1 MSHHS
6 LNYNPYYDKRYRK
19 RDDDSKEWTY
29 NIDGTIKY
37 KDESEDID
45 KLNKEDIIQIAK
57 KELHNDDNNDRIRKR
72 KEENIEELNERD
84 TNKKQKSSQDHN
96 SHSPRSHSYNSHS
109 RSRNRCGSDSHHHH
123 HHDNYE
129 IRLHS
134 NDSHNQK
141 EYENKYIWSRSVD
154 EVFFSKK
161 GHSKILIG
169 TEEYYDFKDFFKK
182 YNELRLKKLKSEN
195 KLPRFNSRDERE
207 RDEHKNVK
215 IALTLFADFK
225 EKKLKSV
232 KEKIKK
238 VRDSLPI
245 KAYEDDIIDAVK
257 KNKVIL
263 IAGDTGCGKST
274 QVVQYLLESGF
285 NKIACTQP
293 RRIACSSLARR
304 VTYET
309 HNIYGSEIA
318 YQVRFDSSTKSS
330 RTKVLFLTEGV
341 LIRQFSSDPLLSN
354 YDVIIIDEIHERHV
368 TGDFLLEMLKQV
380 IRRREDIRLILMSA
394 TINIELFSNYFNAPT
409 IKVPGKVYPVKVEY
423 MPIAEE
429 DRIFSG
435 DKLKELRENN
445 KIMSIPAK
453 PIRLNADPY
462 LKIMERIDQSIPSN
476 ERGDLLIFQSGINE
490 ITKLAEEL
498 KLYANY
504 TKKWII
510 LQLHSTLSAEEQDK
524 VFAVAPEGVRKC
536 IISTNIAETSVTID
550 GIRFIIDSGRVKEMG
565 YDIECGV
572 SKLSEYWISK
582 ASAMQR
588 MGRAGR
594 TGPGECFR
602 FYSENEFENL
612 NDFAIPEIKRIP
624 LESII
629 LQIGAFN
636 LGNPKDFD
644 FIEKPPIE
652 NIIHSIQH
660 LKNINALDYNERL
673 TPLGKML
680 SNMPIDVSLGKMLIM
695 AMFMGF
701 SNELIDPVLTII
713 SGLSIQSPFVRVNE
727 SKTDIL
733 NNKHKFDSDEGD
745 TFTILNLFS
754 QWLEIKAKRKE
765 SSRMWCRRHGV
776 EEQRLYEMVKL
787 KSQFQDILED
797 CLSILEE
804 KEEEDAM
811 DGIDKRF
818 NHQGVTLNNMREYYD
833 HHRSKNDSNYHHHH
847 RNHHQRQNDIKLS
860 FEERKER
867 KAYREF
873 LRRQKCIQKSQ
884 KKRVILKLEEDSD
897 NEEKEEEPNTLS
909 LHEIE
914 FELNHDA
921 NLLQEYSDISNLS
934 SSDINLLKIIM
945 CCGLYP
951 NLAISDSANP
961 MRKDNEQIFHTKN
974 KSFIYMHPTSIYYS
988 KPELL
993 HTKSEE
999 IIKRNENGEDDDNT
1013 ESKPTTLQSLRN
1025 EMVITELLCYQSL
1038 LETQKPY
1045 LVNVVRVPALQ
1056 ACLLFSKKID
1066 TNLDLTRIVVDDWLL
1081 LSFTDQKEAE
1091 KSLILSNWLR
1101 LAWELTINQTLEKL
1115 LLKKEHQPSFQNN
1128 KEKKDDLEDL
1138 SDCILPVSIKK
1149 IRKDWEKIQCHQHLM
1164 DDEHSNIEADDVTR
1178 LLIEFMN
1185 MKVDC
1190 KVTKPTSNEISAM
1203 FPFSLPEDTIKNEKD
1218 INTSSSNQPSSLPG
1232 IQITPYLRYGSLPLN
1247 VQVIQKS
1254 KRKMVGNK
1262 ESTVHNYSN
1271 RKFYSPPDPYLKQ
1284 YWKCGW
1290 CNDFDGVLER
1300 SEAIAHLKQC
1310 SYYQENLAYIKN
1322 LGKKAKKKFDKGA
1335 STTTTTEKE
1344 KLGENENRKMEDDND
1359 VKMTSNSDDHKS
1371 SLIAQPLSSTTT
1383 TSTDEE
1389 KKYFCSN
1396 CQQSIVIRTPADILR
1411 HRKVCSKK

>member
-1 MSHHS
+1 MSDS
-6 LNYNPYYDKRYRK
+6 FKYNPYNDKRYRH
-19 RDDDSKEWTY
+19 RDNETKDWSY

-37 KDESEDID
+37 NNESEDID
-45 KLNKEDIIQIAK
+45 NLKRDDIIQIAK
-57 KELHNDDNNDRIRKR
+57 NNLYNENNDKDKESLRKR
-72 KEENIEELNERD
+72 KESNDSEEKETD
-84 TNKKQKSSQDHN
+84 TSKRHKSS
-96 SHSPRSHSYNSHS
+96 HSDGRRHSKSHS
-109 RSRNRCGSDSHHHH
+109 RSRSHGRHDHDRDHSRHKQHHSLEKEK
-123 HHDNYE
+123 DDMKFPN
-129 IRLHS
+129 
-134 NDSHNQK
+134 K

-161 GHSKILIG
+161 GQSKILYG
-169 TEEYYDFKDFFKK
+169 TEEYYDFKDFYKK

-195 KLPRFNSRDERE
+195 KLPHFSSRDEKE

-215 IALTLFADFK
+215 IALALFADFK
-225 EKKLKSV
+225 EKKLKTL

-238 VRDSLPI
+238 MRDSLPI
-245 KAYEDDIIDAVK
+245 KAYEEEIIDAVK

-274 QVVQYLLESGF
+274 QVVQYLLESGYS
-285 NKIACTQP
+285 KIACTQP

-309 HNIYGSEIA
+309 QNIYGSEIA

-394 TINIELFSNYFNAPT
+394 TINIDLFSNYFNAPT
-409 IKVPGKVYPVKVEY
+409 IKVPGKVYPVRVEY

-429 DRIFSG
+429 DRVFSG

-453 PIRLNADPY
+453 PIRLTADPY

-490 ITKLAEEL
+490 ISKLAEEL
-498 KLYANY
+498 NLYANY

-565 YDIECGV
+565 YDIECGL

-602 FYSENEFENL
+602 FYSEHEFENL
-612 NDFAIPEIKRIP
+612 NEFAVPEIKRIP

-629 LQIGAFN
+629 LQICAYN
-636 LGNPKDFD
+636 LGNPRDFD

-652 NIIHSIQH
+652 NIIHSINH
-660 LKNINALDYNERL
+660 LKNINALDHLERL

-713 SGLSIQSPFVRVNE
+713 SGLSIQSPFIRVHE

-733 NNKHKFDSDEGD
+733 KNKHQFDSDEGD
-745 TFTILNLFS
+745 TFTLLNLFS
-754 QWLEIKAKRKE
+754 QWLKIKAKRSE
-765 SSRMWCRRHGV
+765 SSRQWCRRHGV

-797 CLSILEE
+797 CLNELDRDPGERQYEE
-804 KEEEDAM
+804 
-811 DGIDKRF
+811 RF
-818 NHQGVTLNNMREYYD
+818 NQNGVTLHNMKEYYD
-833 HHRSKNDSNYHHHH
+833 HQRQRSNDHRHHRHHHDQRNDS
-847 RNHHQRQNDIKLS
+847 KLS
-860 FEERKER
+860 YEERKE
-867 KAYREF
+867 KKQYREY
-873 LRRQKCIQKSQ
+873 LRRQRCLQKSQ
-884 KKRVILKLEEDSD
+884 KKKVVLKLEEDSD
-897 NEEKEEEPNTLS
+897 NEEQEPNTLS

-914 FELNHDA
+914 FELNNDA
-921 NLLQEYSDISNLS
+921 SLLQENSDISNLTP
-934 SSDINLLKIIM
+934 SDINLLKIIM

-961 MRKDNEQIFHTKN
+961 MRKDTEQIFHTKN
-974 KSFIYMHPTSIYYS
+974 KSFIFMHPSSIYYA

-993 HTKSEE
+993 HTRYEDRV
-999 IIKRNENGEDDDNT
+999 KRNDQEEDNSDGDKTMEDNVP
-1013 ESKPTTLQSLRN
+1013 PTTLNSLRN

-1056 ACLLFSKKID
+1056 ASLLFSKKID
-1066 TNLDLTRIVVDDWLL
+1066 TNLDMTKMVIDDWLL
-1081 LSFTDQKEAE
+1081 LTFLDNKEAE
-1091 KSLILSNWLR
+1091 RALILANWLR
-1101 LAWELTINQTLEKL
+1101 LAWEYTINVKLEKL
-1115 LLKKEHQPSFQNN
+1115 LMRNNENPSLKGKEGDQDVETIEDELQ
-1128 KEKKDDLEDL
+1128 KEDF
-1138 SDCILPVSIKK
+1138 SDYQLPICIRR
-1149 IRKDWEKIQCHQHLM
+1149 IRKDWEEIQCHKNLK
-1164 DDEHSNIEADDVTR
+1164 DDEEET
-1178 LLIEFMN
+1178 
-1185 MKVDC
+1185 
-1190 KVTKPTSNEISAM
+1190 
-1203 FPFSLPEDTIKNEKD
+1203 TI
-1218 INTSSSNQPSSLPG
+1218 
-1232 IQITPYLRYGSLPLN
+1232 
-1247 VQVIQKS
+1247 
-1254 KRKMVGNK
+1254 
-1262 ESTVHNYSN
+1262 
-1271 RKFYSPPDPYLKQ
+1271 
-1284 YWKCGW
+1284 
-1290 CNDFDGVLER
+1290 
-1300 SEAIAHLKQC
+1300 
-1310 SYYQENLAYIKN
+1310 
-1322 LGKKAKKKFDKGA
+1322 
-1335 STTTTTEKE
+1335 
-1344 KLGENENRKMEDDND
+1344 
-1359 VKMTSNSDDHKS
+1359 
-1371 SLIAQPLSSTTT
+1371 
-1383 TSTDEE
+1383 
-1389 KKYFCSN
+1389 
-1396 CQQSIVIRTPADILR
+1396 
-1411 HRKVCSKK
+1411 

>member
-1 MSHHS
+1 MSDS
-6 LNYNPYYDKRYRK
+6 FKYNPYYDKKYRN
-19 RDDDSKEWTY
+19 RDNDSEDWSY

-37 KDESEDID
+37 NDKSNDID
-45 KLNKEDIIQIAK
+45 KLNKDEIIQIAK
-57 KELHNDDNNDRIRKR
+57 NNLHNINEERNERKR
-72 KEENIEELNERD
+72 KESNELKLE
-84 TNKKQKSSQDHN
+84 TNDSIKKYKH
-96 SHSPRSHSYNSHS
+96 SHSHS
-109 RSRNRCGSDSHHHH
+109 RNQSRDHDKDHFRESSHRHHSYSENK
-123 HHDNYE
+123 DYE
-129 IRLHS
+129 
-134 NDSHNQK
+134 K
-141 EYENKYIWSRSVD
+141 KYIWSRSVD

-161 GHSKILIG
+161 GQSKILIG
-169 TEEYYDFKDFFKK
+169 TEEYYDFKDFYKK

-195 KLPRFNSRDERE
+195 KLQHFNSRDERE
-207 RDEHKNVK
+207 KDEHKNIK
-215 IALTLFADFK
+215 IALNLFADFK
-225 EKKLKSV
+225 EKKLKNI

-245 KAYEDDIIDAVK
+245 KAYEEEIVDAVK

-274 QVVQYLLESGF
+274 QVVQYLLESGY

-309 HNIYGSEIA
+309 QNIYGSEIA

-330 RTKVLFLTEGV
+330 RTKVLFLTE
-341 LIRQFSSDPLLSN
+341 
-354 YDVIIIDEIHERHV
+354 
-368 TGDFLLEMLKQV
+368 QV

-409 IKVPGKVYPVKVEY
+409 IKVPGKVYPVRVEY

-453 PIRLNADPY
+453 PVK
-462 LKIMERIDQSIPSN
+462 LKPDQSIPSN

-490 ITKLAEEL
+490 ISKLAEEL

-550 GIRFIIDSGRVKEMG
+550 GIRFIIDSGKVKEMG

-629 LQIGAFN
+629 LQICAFN
-636 LGNPKDFD
+636 LGNPRDFD

-652 NIIHSIQH
+652 NIIHSINH
-660 LKNINALDYNERL
+660 LKNINALDHLERL

-701 SNELIDPVLTII
+701 SDELIDPVITII
-713 SGLSIQSPFVRVNE
+713 SGLSIQSPFLRVNE
-727 SKTDIL
+727 SQTDIL
-733 NNKHKFDSDEGD
+733 KNKHKFDSDDGD
-745 TFTILNLFS
+745 TFTLLNLYS
-754 QWLEIKAKRKE
+754 EWLNVKAKRNE
-765 SSRMWCRRHGV
+765 SSKMWCRRHGV

-787 KSQFQDILED
+787 KNQFQDILED
-797 CLSILEE
+797 CLNLLENGE
-804 KEEEDAM
+804 ITEGDEE
-811 DGIDKRF
+811 RF
-818 NHQGVTLNNMREYYD
+818 KKNGVTLSNMREYYD
-833 HHRSKNDSNYHHHH
+833 KHRHRNDHHRHNQSRRDS
-847 RNHHQRQNDIKLS
+847 KLS
-860 FEERKER
+860 YEERREKKE
-867 KAYREF
+867 YREY
-873 LRRQKCIQKSQ
+873 LKRQKVIQRSQ
-884 KKRVILKLEEDSD
+884 KKRIVLKLEEESD
-897 NEEKEEEPNTLS
+897 NEEQEEPNTLS

-914 FELNHDA
+914 FELNNDA
-921 NLLQEYSDISNLS
+921 SLLQENSDISNLT
-934 SSDINLLKIIM
+934 SSDKNLLKIIM

-951 NLAISDSANP
+951 NLAIADSANP
-961 MRKDNEQIFHTKN
+961 MRKDNEQNFHTKN
-974 KSFIYMHPTSIYYS
+974 KSFIYMHPSSIYYS

-993 HTKSEE
+993 HS
-999 IIKRNENGEDDDNT
+999 RYDDDRMKN
-1013 ESKPTTLQSLRN
+1013 EKGEEKDNEEEKEPRPETLYSLRN
-1025 EMVITELLCYQSL
+1025 EMQ
-1038 LETQKPY
+1038 
-1045 LVNVVRVPALQ
+1045 
-1056 ACLLFSKKID
+1056 LLF
-1066 TNLDLTRIVVDDWLL
+1066 
-1081 LSFTDQKEAE
+1081 
-1091 KSLILSNWLR
+1091 
-1101 LAWELTINQTLEKL
+1101 
-1115 LLKKEHQPSFQNN
+1115 
-1128 KEKKDDLEDL
+1128 KKDSKPSSFEIDKDLDEPLEDL
-1138 SDCILPVSIKK
+1138 NDYTLPAFVKK
-1149 IRKDWEKIQCHQHLM
+1149 IRKDWEEIQYNKNLR
-1164 DDEHSNIEADDVTR
+1164 DDEQSSIEADDVTR

-1190 KVTKPTSNEISAM
+1190 RVTKPSSNELSAM
-1203 FPFSLPEDTIKNEKD
+1203 FPFINEEVNDKEGGKHEGKNKK
-1218 INTSSSNQPSSLPG
+1218 NTLPG
-1232 IQITPYLRYGSLPLN
+1232 LPITPYIRYGSLPLN
-1247 VQVIQKS
+1247 AKIVKPS
-1254 KRKMVGNK
+1254 KGKNGKNK
-1262 ESTVHNYSN
+1262 EKSATVHLFQE
-1271 RKFYSPPDPYLKQ
+1271 RKFYSPPDPYIKQ

-1290 CNDFDGVLER
+1290 CNKYDGVLER
-1300 SEAIAHLKQC
+1300 AEAIEHLNHC
-1310 SYYQENLAYIKN
+1310 SYYQENLVYIQQLKKKKKKN
-1322 LGKKAKKKFDKGA
+1322 LSSSSSASAAAAATTTAMITDTKEMEKEDTNEQDSSPSTITKKKDELSSSKEISSTSTAA
-1335 STTTTTEKE
+1335 STNANTTTATSKE
-1344 KLGENENRKMEDDND
+1344 K
-1359 VKMTSNSDDHKS
+1359 
-1371 SLIAQPLSSTTT
+1371 I
-1383 TSTDEE
+1383 
-1389 KKYFCSN
+1389 YFCKN
-1396 CQQSIVIRTPADILR
+1396 CNEEIIIHTPADILR
-1411 HRKVCSKK
+1411 HRKSCTSSTNIS